1 MSDTIESL
9 KKELQFSKLANLE
22 LLQHSRRLAEHLRTQ
37 MDILLEVVRSST
49 ELYTEHVRFMG
60 QVVEQQQGRED
71 EENQNSPAE
80 EV

>member
-1 MSDTIESL
+1 MTTEQ
-9 KKELQFSKLANLE
+9 KLQASKQANIA
-22 LLQHSRRLAEHLRTQ
+22 LLQHSQRIAEHLRTQ

-60 QVVEQQQGRED
+60 QVFEQAGQNNEED
-71 EENQNSPAE
+71 KDPPTQ